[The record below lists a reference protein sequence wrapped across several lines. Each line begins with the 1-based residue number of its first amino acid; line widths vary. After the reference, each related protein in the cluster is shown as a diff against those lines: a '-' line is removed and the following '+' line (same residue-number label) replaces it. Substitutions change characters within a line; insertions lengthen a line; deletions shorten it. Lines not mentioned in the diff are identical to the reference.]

1 MFTNTKALVFI
12 ASCALLAQAQSDTT
26 TAAPSQ
32 TSLPAGLDQCI
43 ITCSSQAAAAAGCG
57 SFTNL
62 TCVCTSVAFQSAAGA
77 CLVANCTQ
85 ADLQAAQQIS
95 SQQCAA
101 VSSSSTAAST
111 ATSSATQSAT
121 SSSAAMALDS
131 PFSLGGLLGTLVAS
145 AGALVGAAIV
155 L

>member
-12 ASCALLAQAQSDTT
+12 ASCALLAQAQSNTT
-26 TAAPSQ
+26 TAAASQ

-43 ITCSSQAAAAAGCG
+43 ITCSTQAAAVAGCG

-62 TCVCTSVAFQSAAGA
+62 TCVCTSAAFQSAAGA
-77 CLVANCTQ
+77 CLAANCTTS
-85 ADLQAAQQIS
+85 DLQAAQQIEN
-95 SQQCAA
+95 QQCAA
-101 VSSSSTAAST
+101 VTGSSSTAA
-111 ATSSATQSAT
+111 ATSSSATQSAK